1 MMDFIREWWAVI
13 WAAVLTGFNVI
24 QLLLAKTYARRE
36 ELETVNMAVE
46 QLKAKVAE
54 LPDSRETHQ
63 LRLEITEL
71 RGEMHALREQ
81 LKPVNHL
88 ANLLLEERLNVR
100 R

>member
-1 MMDFIREWWAVI
+1 MMEVIRDYWMVI
-13 WAAVLTGFNVI
+13 WALVLTSFNAI

-46 QLKAKVAE
+46 QLKTKVAE